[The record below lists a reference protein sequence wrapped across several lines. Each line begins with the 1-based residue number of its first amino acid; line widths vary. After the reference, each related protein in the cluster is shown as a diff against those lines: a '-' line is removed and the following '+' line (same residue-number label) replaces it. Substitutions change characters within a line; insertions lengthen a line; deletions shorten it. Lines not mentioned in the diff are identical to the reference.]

1 MSVYFRKSVLGFNKD
16 DVKKYIEEMHTKMS
30 NNDAENK
37 KVINEHKNTIM
48 ELSESLNNANE
59 NIARLIVENDNMLA
73 ELEAFRAEKDKI
85 SQLSEVIGKLYLVSK
100 LNAESIINSAKDI
113 KNKSV
118 TEAEYNIQL
127 IEETQEKLEMLAKEI
142 NKSSAD
148 YNNAVENITNSLIDA
163 KGAISNNYKRIRRSE
178 EKLNEVNAVLN
189 DSVKSNG

>member
-30 NNDAENK
+30 NSDAENK

-85 SQLSEVIGKLYLVSK
+85 TQLSEVIGKLYLVSK

>member
-127 IEETQEKLEMLAKEI
+127 IEETQEKLDMLAKEI